1 MNLEQQREHYRAVR
15 ARIASA
21 RPRSPASEPEPEPVP
36 QPLPRV
42 PPLPVS
48 ATTRTGLRHLLLAYG
63 VTWSDVISDT
73 RRKCY
78 EPPRRAVYWLLHCAG
93 VSTVQIG
100 RFTRRNHATI
110 IHSLKKVNSWK

>member
-1 MNLEQQREHYRAVR
+1 MNLEQQREHYKAVR
-15 ARIASA
+15 ARISNA
-21 RPRSPASEPEPEPVP
+21 RPRLPAAPEPEPEPE
-36 QPLPRV
+36 PLPRV

-48 ATTRTGLRHLLLAYG
+48 PATRDGLRRLLLAYG
-63 VTWSDVISDT
+63 VTWGDVISDT

-78 EPPRRAVYWLLHCAG
+78 EPPRRAIYWLLHCAG